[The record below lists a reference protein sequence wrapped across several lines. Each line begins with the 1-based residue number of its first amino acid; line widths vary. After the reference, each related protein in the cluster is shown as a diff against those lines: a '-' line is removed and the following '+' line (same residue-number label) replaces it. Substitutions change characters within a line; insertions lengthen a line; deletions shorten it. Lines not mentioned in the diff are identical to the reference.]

1 MGSRQAP
8 SLAPSAVPSPAPS
21 ELPSELTS
29 PAPPDPAAL
38 PAPHRGPSGAERG
51 RAAELRQLL
60 QRAAHAYYVLD
71 APVMEDPV
79 YDRLYRELLELEGT
93 FPELLRPDSP
103 TQRVGGQPAEGF
115 GSVEHRIGLLSLDNA
130 FSLEELEAWYGRL
143 LKVLDRTPGPGET
156 LPALPMVGELKIDG
170 NALALSY
177 ENGLLVRA
185 ATRGD
190 GERGEEITANVRTIQ
205 SVPLRLQLADPPAW
219 VEVRGEALIPDA
231 TFAAINAERTARGE
245 AAFANPRNACAG
257 TLRQLDP
264 KVVAARRLDF
274 FAYTL
279 HLPEGAD
286 GLHGSA
292 DGREGFGGAV
302 AGPDHRDGRGP
313 LNGLEAGDPPPP
325 RSQWEALRWLEAAGF
340 RVNPNA
346 ERLANLAAV
355 EAFFARWEEARK
367 ALPYATDGVVVKLDD
382 LRLQDAAGI
391 TQKAPRWAI
400 ALKYAAEEAPS
411 RLLRLTCQVGRT
423 GVVTP
428 VAEFE
433 PVPLAGTT
441 VSRAT
446 LHNADRL
453 AELDLHAGDTVVV
466 RKAGEIIPEVVR
478 VLPELR
484 PAGAAPLALPHTCP
498 ECGSELVR
506 EEGEAATRCVNSS
519 CPAILRGSL
528 RHWVS
533 KGALDVDG
541 FGSKLIEQL
550 VERGLVR
557 SIADLHRLDG
567 ALLASLE
574 RMGEK
579 SAANL
584 VEALETSRRQPWHRQ
599 LYGLG
604 IHHVGEVNAKALA
617 RAFPSAAELATAALD
632 TPELITAVFGI
643 GGEIAQSLR
652 QWFATPAN
660 QALLVQLAQRGF
672 SLAAGAAER
681 SGAGAGGGAE
691 GPLAGQSFVLTGTLP
706 SLSRS
711 QAQARIEAAGG
722 RVIGS
727 VSRKTSWL
735 VAGEEAGSKLAK
747 ATALGVPVLDEP
759 ALLALLAGGPQGLPT
774 VPT

>member
-1 MGSRQAP
+1 MAPAGNADRRDALSAHQRQ
-8 SLAPSAVPSPAPS
+8 
-21 ELPSELTS
+21 
-29 PAPPDPAAL
+29 
-38 PAPHRGPSGAERG
+38 

-60 QRAAHAYYVLD
+60 NRAAHAYYVLD
-71 APVMEDPV
+71 APDMEDPV
-79 YDRLYRELLELEGT
+79 YDRLYRELLDLEAAH
-93 FPELLRPDSP
+93 PELIAPDSP
-103 TQRVGGQPAEGF
+103 TQRVGGAPAEGF
-115 GSVEHRIGLLSLDNA
+115 TSVEHRIGLLSLDNA
-130 FSLEELEAWYGRL
+130 FTIEEFEAWYGRL
-143 LKVLDRTPGPGET
+143 LKALDRVPDPGTP
-156 LPALPMVGELKIDG
+156 LPALAMVGELKIDG

-177 ENGLLVRA
+177 ENGVLVRA

-205 SVPLRLQLADPPAW
+205 SVPLRLQLQHPPAW
-219 VEVRGEALIPDA
+219 VEVRGEAFIPDD
-231 TFAAINAERTARGE
+231 TFAAINAEREARGE
-245 AAFANPRNACAG
+245 ALFANPRNACAG

-279 HLPEGAD
+279 HLPPEWQP
-286 GLHGSA
+286 
-292 DGREGFGGAV
+292 
-302 AGPDHRDGRGP
+302 GP
-313 LNGLEAGDPPPP
+313 EDPPRPTG
-325 RSQWEALRWLEAAGF
+325 QWESLQWLRRAGF

-346 ERLANLAAV
+346 ELLPDLAAV
-355 EAFFARWEEARK
+355 EAFFAAWDGKRK
-367 ALPYATDGVVVKLDD
+367 ELPYATDGVVVKLDN
-382 LRLQDAAGI
+382 LRLQDAAGF

-411 RLLRLTCQVGRT
+411 RLLRLACQVGRT

-433 PVPLAGTT
+433 PVPLAGTS

-453 AELDLHAGDTVVV
+453 AELDLHLGDTIVV

-478 VLPELR
+478 VLTELR
-484 PAGAAPLALPHTCP
+484 PAGAQRAELPHVCP

-519 CPAILRGSL
+519 CPAILRGAL

-541 FGSKLIEQL
+541 LGSKLIEQL
-550 VERGLVR
+550 VDRGLVG
-557 SIADLHRLDG
+557 SIADLYRLDA

-574 RMGEK
+574 RMGSK
-579 SAANL
+579 SAEKL
-584 VEALETSRRQPWHRQ
+584 VAALAASRQQAWHRQ

-617 RAFPSAAELATAALD
+617 KAFPSAAELATAAMETPD
-632 TPELITAVFGI
+632 TITAVFGI
-643 GGEIAQSLR
+643 GGEIAQSLQ

-660 QALLVQLAQRGF
+660 ERLLVELEDLGF
-672 SLAAGAAER
+672 SLAASDAER
-681 SGAGAGGGAE
+681 AGGNGSDGTAAVLS
-691 GPLAGQSFVLTGTLP
+691 GKTFVLTGTLP

-711 QAQARIEAAGG
+711 AAQAMIEAAGG
-722 RVIGS
+722 KVSGS
-727 VSRKTSWL
+727 VSKKTSYV
-735 VAGEEAGSKLAK
+735 VAGEEAGSKLSK
-747 ATALGVPVLDEP
+747 AESLGVPVLDE
-759 ALLALLAGGPQGLPT
+759 AGLRELLEAEAA
-774 VPT
+774 